1 MDSIHM
7 YGGNFLRGEVKIQGS
22 KNAVLP
28 IMAASLLI
36 KGTCVIE
43 NCPRIADVYLMQNLL
58 QELGCLV
65 TWSENTVTINASHVI
80 DNAMSGESVRSMRS
94 SVMLLG
100 AMLGR
105 IGEVF
110 MAYPGGCVI
119 GKRPIDLHL
128 AALKEMG
135 VEITEQEHFFTAK
148 VSRLK
153 AMDYTLPFPSVG
165 ATENIIL
172 AAVLAEGT
180 TTVRGAAKEPEI
192 TALCEF
198 LKAAGADIE
207 GAGRQTVVIK
217 GVKELGEAR
226 YTVPG
231 DRIVAGTYLIAALAV
246 GGNIFLE
253 KAPAEHMTAL
263 LKTAVQMGGNVTI
276 KESGVGAVA
285 IRRLE
290 AVPYL
295 KTEVYDGFPTDL
307 QSPIMAA
314 MAVARGDSVL
324 EETIFENRF
333 RIVDELRRMGAD
345 IRTEKN
351 KAYIS
356 GIERLKGA
364 VVEAEELR
372 GGAAL
377 IVAGLEAE
385 GETVIKNRHF
395 IERGY
400 EDICRD
406 LRNLGADIN
415 IG

>member
-28 IMAASLLI
+28 IMAAALLI

-65 TWSENTVTINASHVI
+65 TWSENTVTIDASNVI
-80 DNAMSGESVRSMRS
+80 DSAMSGESVSSMRS

-128 AALKEMG
+128 SALKEMG
-135 VEITEQEHFFTAK
+135 VEIMEQEHFFTAK
-148 VSRLK
+148 ASRLK

-165 ATENIIL
+165 ATENIVL

-180 TTVRGAAKEPEI
+180 TTIRGAAKEPEI

-198 LKAAGADIE
+198 LRAAGADIE
-207 GAGRQTVVIK
+207 GAGEHTVVIK
-217 GVKELGEAR
+217 GVKELRETR
-226 YTVPG
+226 YRVPG
-231 DRIVAGTYLIAALAV
+231 DRIVAGTYLIAALAA
-246 GGNIFLE
+246 GGSIFLE
-253 KAPAEHMTAL
+253 KAPAEHMKAL
-263 LKTAVQMGGNVTI
+263 LKPAAQMGGTI
-276 KESGVGAVA
+276 TINEGGVGIDVV
-285 IRRLE
+285 RRLE
-290 AVPYL
+290 AIPYL

-314 MAVARGDSVL
+314 MAVAHGDSVL

-333 RIVDELRRMGAD
+333 RIVDELRKMGAN

-377 IVAGLEAE
+377 VVAGLEAE

>member
-207 GAGRQTVVIK
+207 GAGKQTVVIK

>member
-1 MDSIHM
+1 M

-28 IMAASLLI
+28 IMAAALLI
-36 KGTCVIE
+36 KGTCVIK

-65 TWSENTVTINASHVI
+65 TWSENTVTIDASNVI
-80 DNAMSGESVRSMRS
+80 DSAMSGESVSSMRS

-128 AALKEMG
+128 SALKEMG
-135 VEITEQEHFFTAK
+135 VEIMEQEHFFTAK
-148 VSRLK
+148 VGRLK

-180 TTVRGAAKEPEI
+180 TTIRGAAKEPEI

-198 LKAAGADIE
+198 LRAAGADIE
-207 GAGRQTVVIK
+207 GAGEQTVVIK
-217 GVKELGEAR
+217 GVKELRETR

-231 DRIVAGTYLIAALAV
+231 DRIVAGTYLIGALAA
-246 GGNIFLE
+246 GGSIFLE
-253 KAPAEHMTAL
+253 KAPSEHMKAL
-263 LKTAVQMGGNVTI
+263 LKPAAQMGGTI
-276 KESGVGAVA
+276 TINKGGVGIDV

-290 AVPYL
+290 AIPYL

-314 MAVARGDSVL
+314 MAVAHGDSVL

-333 RIVDELRRMGAD
+333 RIVDELRKMGAD

-377 IVAGLEAE
+377 VVAGLEAE

-415 IG
+415 IR

>member
-1 MDSIHM
+1 MDSIYI
-7 YGGNFLRGEVKIQGS
+7 YGGNFLRGETKIQGS
-22 KNAVLP
+22 KNAALP

-36 KGTCVIE
+36 KGTCVIK

-58 QELGCLV
+58 QELGCSV
-65 TWSENTVTINASHVI
+65 TWYRNTVTIDATNVI
-80 DNAMSGESVRSMRS
+80 DNAMSGESVRRMRS

-128 AALKEMG
+128 TALKKMG
-135 VEITEQEHFFTAK
+135 VEVTEQEHFFTAK
-148 VSRLK
+148 VRKLK

-165 ATENIIL
+165 ATENILL

-180 TTVRGAAKEPEI
+180 TTVRNAAKEPEI
-192 TALCEF
+192 EALCGF

-207 GAGRQTVVIK
+207 GEGTSTLSIK
-217 GVKELGEAR
+217 GVGELREAK
-226 YTVPG
+226 YTVPS
-231 DRIVAGTYLIAALAV
+231 DRIVAGTYLIAALSS
-246 GGNIFLE
+246 GGSIFLE
-253 KAPAEHMTAL
+253 KAPAEHLGAL
-263 LKTAVQMGGNVTI
+263 IKVAGQMGGNITVN
-276 KESGVGAVA
+276 EDGVGIDV
-285 IRRLE
+285 IRRLK
-290 AVPYL
+290 AIPCL
-295 KTEVYDGFPTDL
+295 RTEVYDGFPTDL
-307 QSPIMAA
+307 QSPMMAA
-314 MAVARGDSVL
+314 MAVAQGESVL

-333 RIVDELRRMGAD
+333 RIVDELRKMGAD
-345 IRTEKN
+345 IRIEKN
-351 KAYIS
+351 KAYVT
-356 GIERLKGA
+356 GKERLVGA
-364 VVEAEELR
+364 SVEAEELR

-377 IVAGLEAE
+377 VIAGLGAS
-385 GETVIKNRHF
+385 GKTIIKNRHF

-406 LRNLGADIN
+406 FRNLGADIN

>member
-1 MDSIHM
+1 MDSIHI
-7 YGGNFLRGEVKIQGS
+7 YGGNYLRGETKIQGS

-36 KGTCVIE
+36 KGTCIIE

-65 TWSENTVTINASHVI
+65 TWGKNTVTVNAADVS
-80 DNAMSGESVRSMRS
+80 DNAMSGESVRRMRS

-128 AALKEMG
+128 SALKKMG
-135 VEITEQEHFFTAK
+135 VEITEEEHFFSAK
-148 VSRLK
+148 VNKLK
-153 AMDYTLPFPSVG
+153 GMDYTLPFPSVG
-165 ATENIIL
+165 ATENILL

-180 TTVRGAAKEPEI
+180 TIIRNAAKEPEI

-198 LKAAGADIE
+198 LQAAGAEIE
-207 GAGRQTVVIK
+207 GTETETLVVK
-217 GVKELGEAR
+217 GVEKLHETK
-226 YTVPG
+226 YTIPS
-231 DRIVAGTYLIAALAV
+231 DRIVAGTYLIAALAA
-246 GGNIFLE
+246 GGSIFLE
-253 KAPAEHMTAL
+253 QAPSEHLGALFKAAE
-263 LKTAVQMGGNVTI
+263 QMGGSVTVN
-276 KESGVGAVA
+276 KEGVGIDVL
-285 IRRLE
+285 RRLRSI
-290 AVPYL
+290 PCL

-307 QSPIMAA
+307 QSPMMAA
-314 MAVARGDSVL
+314 MAVAKGESIL

-333 RIVDELRRMGAD
+333 RVVRELEKMGAD

-351 KAYIS
+351 KAFIN
-356 GIERLKGA
+356 GREKLKGA
-364 VVEAEELR
+364 YVEAEELR

-377 IVAGLEAE
+377 VVAGLVAE
-385 GETVIKNRHF
+385 GKTVIKNRHF

-406 LRNLGADIN
+406 LRKLGADIN

>member
-65 TWSENTVTINASHVI
+65 TWSGNTVTINASHVI

-148 VSRLK
+148 VSRLR

-207 GAGRQTVVIK
+207 GAGKQTVVIK

-231 DRIVAGTYLIAALAV
+231 DRIVAGTYLIAALAA

-263 LKTAVQMGGNVTI
+263 LKTAAKMGGNVAVNGG
-276 KESGVGAVA
+276 GVGIEA

-307 QSPIMAA
+307 QSPIMTA
-314 MAVARGDSVL
+314 MAVAQGDSVL